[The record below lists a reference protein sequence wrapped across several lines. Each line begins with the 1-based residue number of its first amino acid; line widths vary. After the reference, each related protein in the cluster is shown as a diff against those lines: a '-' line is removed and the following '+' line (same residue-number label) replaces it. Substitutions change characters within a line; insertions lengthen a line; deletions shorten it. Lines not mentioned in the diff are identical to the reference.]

1 MNRNERNT
9 TMRKYILSALLLSA
23 AFPAVAHAAT
33 LQEVW
38 ATAGSSRIHSANR
51 ADAGMAAGSAPIEQ
65 ALATLIPAPYR
76 IELDSRVPNNW
87 IVVWPAGQDWLSVLR
102 AAVEPMGLR
111 VAPEWS
117 HGEIK
122 ILMASPRTEQGV
134 SASAALTPATSGA
147 AARVIAPRVMGAYGA
162 AWQSR
167 IAAGGPMGLSSALF
181 RILPS
186 DMAAANI
193 EIVGLSDSQPVSWQA
208 GSRRQALMDV
218 AQAAHARAIVSSQ
231 NIRLEPASVGST
243 AVASAS
249 AGGPLPIPAPDLAS
263 LSLVAGKP
271 LGEQLR
277 EQGRAR
283 GWAVVWNVDRD
294 WIVPSATTLT
304 GDFERASSEAI
315 ESAAA
320 EGAPLAATVYRANHT
335 LVVTQTGV
343 TNK

>member
-1 MNRNERNT
+1 MKCNERNT

-23 AFPAVAHAAT
+23 ALPVVAHAAT
-33 LQEVW
+33 LQDVW
-38 ATAGSSRIHSANR
+38 ATPGSNRIHSANR
-51 ADAGMAAGSAPIEQ
+51 VDAGIAAGSAPIEQ

-117 HGEIK
+117 RGEIK
-122 ILMASPRTEQGV
+122 ILMASPRTERSV
-134 SASAALTPATSGA
+134 SASAALAPATSGA
-147 AARVIAPRVMGAYGA
+147 AAPVIAPRVMGADGA

-181 RILPS
+181 RILPG
-186 DMAAANI
+186 DMATANI

-208 GSRRQALMDV
+208 GSRRQALMEV

-231 NIRLEPASVGST
+231 NIRLEPDSVGST
-243 AVASAS
+243 AAASAS
-249 AGGPLPIPAPDLAS
+249 AGAPSPTPAPDLAS
-263 LSLVAGKP
+263 LSLVPGKP

-283 GWAVVWNVDRD
+283 GWAVVWNLHHD
-294 WIVPSATTLT
+294 WIVPNKAAFSS
-304 GDFERASSEAI
+304 DFPKAVQEIVRD
-315 ESAAA
+315 
-320 EGAPLAATVYRANHT
+320 LAANGADIGADVYQGNRTV
-335 LVVTQTGV
+335 VVHSGV
-343 TNK
+343 SK